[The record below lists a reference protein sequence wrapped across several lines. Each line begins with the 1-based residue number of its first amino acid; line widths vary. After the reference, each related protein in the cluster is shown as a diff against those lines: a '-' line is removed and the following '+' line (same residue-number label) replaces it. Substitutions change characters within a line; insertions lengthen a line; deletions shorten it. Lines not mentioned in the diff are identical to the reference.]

1 VFDFDIAA
9 LQHWLHQF
17 MWPLIRVS
25 GFVMVAPILGTAL
38 VPPRV
43 RLLLSLLIVIML
55 APNLHIAPQ
64 GDFLSPTSVV
74 IAAQQLLIGVG
85 LALFLQMLLQA
96 FVMFGQMAAMQ
107 MGLGFASLNDPAN
120 GVSVTVVAQFYLLLV
135 TLLFLGING
144 HLVMIDVLAESF
156 RTLPIGVDIGADRL
170 HVLVGWAS
178 WMFAAGL
185 LMAMPAVAALLIVNC
200 SLGVITRAAPQLN
213 IFAIGFPLMLLLG
226 LLILWASM
234 ANVLP
239 NFETYSTEILQQMR
253 DWVA

>member
-1 VFDFDIAA
+1 MFDFDIAA

>member
-1 VFDFDIAA
+1 
-9 LQHWLHQF
+9 

-64 GDFLSPTSVV
+64 GDFLSPASVV
-74 IAAQQLLIGVG
+74 LAAQQLLIGVG

>member
-1 VFDFDIAA
+1 MFDFDIAA

-64 GDFLSPTSVV
+64 GDFLSPASVV
-74 IAAQQLLIGVG
+74 LAAQQLLIGVG

>member
-64 GDFLSPTSVV
+64 GDFLSPASVV
-74 IAAQQLLIGVG
+74 LAAQQLLIGVG

>member
-55 APNLHIAPQ
+55 APNLHNAPQ
-64 GDFLSPTSVV
+64 GDFLSPASVV
-74 IAAQQLLIGVG
+74 LAAQQLLIGVG